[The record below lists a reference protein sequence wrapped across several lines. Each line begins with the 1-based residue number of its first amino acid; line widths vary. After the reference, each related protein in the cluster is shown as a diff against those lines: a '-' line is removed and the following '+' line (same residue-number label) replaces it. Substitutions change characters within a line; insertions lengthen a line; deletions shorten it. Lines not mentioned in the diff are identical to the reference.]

1 MTLASREDGCPRR
14 TVAERHP
21 LLVAPWPLAALSP
34 LSESS
39 RRCHAT
45 AFGGFARSICLR
57 SRGECIAEH
66 ARKNKCGRRG
76 HGPALVAQFVDALA
90 STVKETELIWTEL
103 FFFWWSNIE
112 FDEKKPICL

>member
-1 MTLASREDGCPRR
+1 MTLASSEDGCPRR
-14 TVAERHP
+14 TIAERHP
-21 LLVAPWPLAALSP
+21 LLVAPWPLAALPP

-39 RRCHAT
+39 RRCHARG
-45 AFGGFARSICLR
+45 FRGFARSIRLR

-66 ARKNKCGRRG
+66 VRKNKCDRRG

-90 STVKETELIWTEL
+90 STVKETELMWMAS

-112 FDEKKPICL
+112 SDEKKPICL